1 MKKLI
6 LFFSSLCLLV
16 TISGCSDDPVSDQ
29 ETDTNLIS
37 GVAQKGPFIS
47 GSNITLYELKET
59 SLTQTGSS
67 FYTQIQNN
75 EGRFEY
81 GDLSL
86 DTPYASFRVDGYYY
100 NEVLGEQS
108 EAQITLRGIEKISG
122 ENSFNINIISH
133 LAKPRIEYLV
143 TNEGLEFSQAKSQAY
158 SEILDLFHID
168 IASMAANELDISK
181 AGEHNAALLAI
192 SSILQGYRSN
202 AELTEFLSYLT
213 SDLKE
218 DGELDDAELG
228 SELKNHALFLNSSA
242 IKNNLEQRYETLG
255 ITAEVPDF
263 NQYLT
268 SFIENAPFEVTDRM
282 ISYPESGQYGANIL
296 SPDITK
302 YYLPG
307 NNHHVSLA
315 AETKE
320 GIPLKIK
327 LTSLVEPESWNE
339 GGMWMYTVAP
349 AAPKNWEVFSYNY
362 SEHTQEFVVLEP
374 GKLSDMQMFFY
385 PGRFLVE
392 YFELAVEKPLWSKEF
407 VVVN

>member
-1 MKKLI
+1 M
-6 LFFSSLCLLV
+6 
-16 TISGCSDDPVSDQ
+16 
-29 ETDTNLIS
+29 N
-37 GVAQKGPFIS
+37 
-47 GSNITLYELKET
+47 ET
-59 SLTQTGSS
+59 SLTQTGRS

-86 DTPYASFRVDGYYY
+86 DTPYASFRVDGYCY

-108 EAQITLRGIEKISG
+108 DAQITLHGIENISG
-122 ENSFNINIISH
+122 ENSFNINIVSH

-143 TNEGLEFSQAKSQAY
+143 TNERLEFSQAKSQAH
-158 SEILDLFHID
+158 SEILDLFHVD

-202 AELTEFLSYLT
+202 AELTEFLSFLT

-228 SELKNHALFLNSSA
+228 SELMNHALFLNSSA

-255 ITAEVPDF
+255 ISAEVPDF
-263 NQYLT
+263 NHYMT

-282 ISYPESGQYGANIL
+282 ISYPESGQYGENIL
-296 SPDITK
+296 APEITQ
-302 YYLPG
+302 YYLPD

-327 LTSLVEPESWNE
+327 LTSLVEPEFWNE
-339 GGMWMYTVAP
+339 DGMWMYTVAP

-374 GKLSDMQMFFY
+374 GKPSDMQMFFY

-392 YFELAVEKPLWSKEF
+392 YFELTAEEPLWSKEF
-407 VVVN
+407 IVVN